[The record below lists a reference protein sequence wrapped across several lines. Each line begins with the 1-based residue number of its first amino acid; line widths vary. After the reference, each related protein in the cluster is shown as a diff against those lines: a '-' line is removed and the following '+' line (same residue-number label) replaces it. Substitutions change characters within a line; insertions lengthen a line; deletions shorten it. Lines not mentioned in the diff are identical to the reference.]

1 MSDLGSSLSR
11 LRTEI
16 EAALA
21 EAAPGL
27 GATLTLGL
35 VENADG
41 TWRLARSAQGELAV
55 HSLTLTLNPG
65 ESKGTEPAAA
75 STSAGSAASVTD
87 ISEVLTQV
95 LGEPGFD
102 TSARAEVLSEWLQG
116 VDALEAG
123 RVLEWCRSES
133 TSVPEQPLRGAWSRV
148 RRILGFS
155 KLGAPT
161 AADRLLRLLQHH
173 PPEALVRVL
182 NERWKF
188 GTHWNPPGQ

>member
-1 MSDLGSSLSR
+1 ML
-11 LRTEI
+11 
-16 EAALA
+16 AAS
-21 EAAPGL
+21 APGL

-35 VENADG
+35 VQNDDG
-41 TWRLARSAQGELAV
+41 TWRLAKAAQGESTV
-55 HSLTLTLNPG
+55 HSLTLTLRTVDAV
-65 ESKGTEPAAA
+65 GTAVPTAGA
-75 STSAGSAASVTD
+75 SAGSVSDVSG
-87 ISEVLTQV
+87 ILTQV

-116 VDALEAG
+116 VDSIEAG

-133 TSVPEQPLRGAWSRV
+133 AAVPEQPLRGPWSRV

-155 KLGAPT
+155 KLGAAT

>member
-1 MSDLGSSLSR
+1 MSDLGASISR
-11 LRTEI
+11 LRAEI

-21 EAAPGL
+21 ESAPTA

-41 TWRLARSAQGELAV
+41 SWRLARSAQGESAV
-55 HSLTLTLNPG
+55 HSLSLTLRAG
-65 ESKGTEPAAA
+65 VTETSASPAAGA
-75 STSAGSAASVTD
+75 SSGAVTD
-87 ISEVLTQV
+87 ISGVLTQV

-116 VDALEAG
+116 VDAIEAG

-133 TSVPEQPLRGAWSRV
+133 AAVPEQPLRGAWSRV

-155 KLGAPT
+155 KLGVAT